1 MDGVTENYSKLMTSN
16 WSTYTSCTEEKS
28 ITSLRIRR
36 ALRLENL
43 RVYAAETRSLEP
55 LEQREVRLET
65 DRMRTT
71 QRPVHLNHQD
81 NGKQNQ

>member
-1 MDGVTENYSKLMTSN
+1 MTSN
-16 WSTYTSCTEEKS
+16 WSTYTSSTEEKS

-71 QRPVHLNHQD
+71 QARSSESSGQRET
-81 NGKQNQ
+81 NQ